1 MTAPNPTSRTVGSA
15 LVALQFLLIA
25 ALALAAILAVRERA
39 ISPPAW
45 TLGLGGLA
53 LGLWAV
59 ASNRPGNFNIRP
71 EPRAGGQLVS
81 HGPYRWIRHPMYTAV
96 ITIAAACGALVD
108 AAWAWL
114 CVAALVAVLVAKATL
129 EERALLVAHPD
140 YGSYRA
146 RTRRFLPWVV

>member
-1 MTAPNPTSRTVGSA
+1 MLVVLQFSLFGALRFGATIATAEWETPAVAWA
-15 LVALQFLLIA
+15 LV
-25 ALALAAILAVRERA
+25 
-39 ISPPAW
+39 ISGLS
-45 TLGLGGLA
+45 LGV
-53 LGLWAV
+53 WAV
-59 ASNRPGNFNIRP
+59 TCNPPGKFNIRP
-71 EPRAGGQLVS
+71 EPRAGGQLVV

-96 ITIAAACGALVD
+96 IALAVACAALVD

-114 CVAALVAVLVAKATL
+114 GVAALVAVLVGKATL